1 MFLIDPDGSIVYTVY
16 KETDFGT
23 SLVVGA
29 YNESNFARLFSSVR
43 RAKEKNYARIID
55 LESYAPSYGAPAAFI
70 AAPIYSQDKFMGV
83 LAIQVPV
90 DEINNVMT
98 GNLKWESDGLGKSGE
113 TYLVGQDY
121 LMRSVSRFLI
131 ETPEEYIN
139 TLVTLGVNKETIAR
153 IRQYKTSIL
162 AQVVRTPAV

>member
-1 MFLIDPDGSIVYTVY
+1 
-16 KETDFGT
+16 
-23 SLVVGA
+23 
-29 YNESNFARLFSSVR
+29 
-43 RAKEKNYARIID
+43 
-55 LESYAPSYGAPAAFI
+55 
-70 AAPIYSQDKFMGV
+70 MGV

-98 GNLKWESDGLGKSGE
+98 GNRKWESDGLGKSGE

-162 AQVVRTPAV
+162 AQVVRTPAVEESLMGKQGLQLIRDYRDIPVLSSYAPLQIEGLKWVILSEIDLAEAYAPIYDFERQLLISSTGT